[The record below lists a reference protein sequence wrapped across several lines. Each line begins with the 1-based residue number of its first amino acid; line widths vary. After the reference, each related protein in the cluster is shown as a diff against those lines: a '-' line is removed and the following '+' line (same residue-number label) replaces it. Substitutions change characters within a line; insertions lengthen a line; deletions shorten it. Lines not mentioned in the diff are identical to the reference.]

1 MRIVYLHQYF
11 NTPEMPGGT
20 RSYEMARRLVAWGH
34 EVHMITSDRSRD
46 RGDWCVTDENGIQV
60 HWLPVAYSNTMD
72 FQKRLQAFLR
82 FAAKA
87 ARRAA
92 TIDCDVVFAT
102 STPLTIALPAIWVS
116 RSRGVPMVFEVRDL
130 WPEAPIAIGA
140 IKNPVA
146 IAAARALEQAAYRSS
161 SRIIALAPRLARG
174 VVAAGYPEQHVE
186 VISNG
191 SDLDLFRDTPA
202 DIEGFLS
209 DYPLLRGRKLVVYVG
224 TIGLVNGVER
234 LVDIAYRL
242 RDESE
247 VGFVIIGA
255 GRQAGLVE
263 DRARR
268 AGVLGRNLFMLGS
281 VSKQE
286 VPRALAAST
295 VAVATALNDDR
306 RLHGD
311 SMNKVF
317 DYLAA
322 GKPIACAFE
331 GWLSKTVCRHG
342 AGFEV
347 PREAEPAAAAL
358 AGKLSDEAWLETAAA
373 RARTLAENRFSR
385 ESQAR
390 QLETTLFSVVK
401 PSG

>member
-1 MRIVYLHQYF
+1 MRITYLHQYF
-11 NTPEMPGGT
+11 NTLEMPGGT
-20 RSYEMARRLVAWGH
+20 RSYEMARRLVSWGH
-34 EVHMITSDRSRD
+34 DVHMITSDRSRD
-46 RGDWCVTDENGIQV
+46 RGDWYMTDENGIQV

-130 WPEAPIAIGA
+130 WPEAPIAVGA

-146 IAAARALEQAAYRSS
+146 IAAARTLEQVAYRSS
-161 SRIIALAPRLARG
+161 SRIVALAPRVARG
-174 VVAAGYPEQHVE
+174 VIAAGYPEGQVE
-186 VISNG
+186 VIPNG
-191 SDLDLFRDTPA
+191 SDLDLFRDA
-202 DIEGFLS
+202 AAGIEGFLKE
-209 DYPLLRGRKLVVYVG
+209 YPFLRGRKLVVYVG
-224 TIGLVNGVER
+224 AIGLVNGVER
-234 LVDIAYRL
+234 LVEIAHRM
-242 RDESE
+242 RDEPD
-247 VGFVIIGA
+247 VGFVIVGA
-255 GRQAGLVE
+255 GRQTGLVQE
-263 DRARR
+263 RARR
-268 AGVLGRNLFMLGS
+268 AGVLGRNFFMLGS
-281 VSKQE
+281 VSKQV
-286 VPRALAAST
+286 VPTVLAAST
-295 VAVATALNDDR
+295 VAVATVLNDDR

-331 GWLSKTVCRHG
+331 GWLSRTVCRHG

-347 PREAEPAAAAL
+347 PREPESAAAAL
-358 AGKLSDEAWLETAAA
+358 ASKLSDEAWLETAGL
-373 RARTLAENRFSR
+373 RARMLAESRFSR
-385 ESQAR
+385 ESQAW
-390 QLETTLFSVVK
+390 QLDAVLCSSVRR
-401 PSG
+401 SA